1 MEAGSYGSHAMDGN
15 AARGRPATTR
25 PSPDAGARTAAAA
38 ARDEPPG
45 SGRLGGFARRRGTRG
60 GVEARPAA
68 VRRGG
73 DVVVAAERLGELRRL
88 AIADAVGD
96 LAHGQAAPAEHLGGA
111 LHPDRREVVAERRA
125 PDLGVRA
132 LELAARGR
140 DAARDVVERE
150 VRGVLGLDDGGG
162 VLVEAGAVTDGG
174 RAVHEH
180 RCVYGVSFPHG

>member
-1 MEAGSYGSHAMDGN
+1 MGARSYGSHAMDGN

-25 PSPDAGARTAAAA
+25 PSPDASARTPAGA
-38 ARDEPPG
+38 ARSEPPG
-45 SGRLGGFARRRGTRG
+45 SGRLGRFARRRGTRG
-60 GVEARPAA
+60 RVEARPAA

-88 AIADAVGD
+88 AIADAMGH
-96 LAHGQAAPAEHLGGA
+96 LANGQAAPAEHLRGA
-111 LHPDRREVVAERRA
+111 LHPDRRQVVAERRA
-125 PDLGVRA
+125 PDLGVGA

-150 VRGVLGLDDGGG
+150 VGRVLGLDDRGG

-180 RCVYGVSFPHG
+180 QGVYAGTFPYR

>member
-25 PSPDAGARTAAAA
+25 PSPDAGAGTAASA

-88 AIADAVGD
+88 AVANAMGH
-96 LAHGQAAPAEHLGGA
+96 LAHGHAVAREHLRRP
-111 LHPDRREVVAERRA
+111 LHPHAREVVAERRA

-132 LELAARGR
+132 LELAARGG

-150 VRGVLGLDDGGG
+150 VGGVLGLNDRGG
-162 VLVEAGAVTDGG
+162 VLEVAGAVADG
-174 RAVHEH
+174 
-180 RCVYGVSFPHG
+180 